1 MKQFN
6 ILINSFRPIIL
17 IIILGFS
24 LSLKGQ
30 TTSNGTSPQFLFPA
44 FDTGI
49 VRMNNGLNQS
59 MRGSFINEKQFL
71 KIFPDKESELKS
83 FIKRNHIRFDRSEDV
98 KTLIRYFNELYPP
111 VNRIS

>member
-1 MKQFN
+1 
-6 ILINSFRPIIL
+6 
-17 IIILGFS
+17 
-24 LSLKGQ
+24 
-30 TTSNGTSPQFLFPA
+30 
-44 FDTGI
+44 
-49 VRMNNGLNQS
+49 